1 MAKQI
6 TIISE
11 TPQVTFPRP
20 GESVVQIALTYQ
32 VDAGPPRTI
41 WIPQTNLPDLVYL
54 ATHPFFAISAGASAE
69 MVKKGDDA
77 RRVVIR
83 ADIEKR
89 AKKPATRT
97 LEI

>member
-54 ATHPFFAISAGASAE
+54 ATHPEAAEAPAE